1 MTDPRPWWRSPLL
14 WTFVLAVVLLL
25 AISGW
30 LLTDA
35 TATRADALRTGGVAA
50 GSVIALYALW
60 LNDRRRQVEEH
71 RQETERERFELAL
84 LQDERD
90 RERVSDERFAKAVEL
105 LGGEADQVR
114 VGALHVLAGLAR
126 SRPEYTQTV
135 LDVLC
140 AYLRRPWHGVGVD
153 PEPETVGED
162 GRQKRH
168 ERQVRLTAQRLV
180 IDLLPATGAPG
191 PSFDLDLTGAWLEA
205 FAPAG
210 RRFGKLALH
219 SATLAGDADFSGC
232 EFAGFAS
239 FSLLVCG
246 VEDPAGRFLCRQAV
260 FAEGAS
266 FAGARFGSVADFQGA
281 AATGPVSFEG
291 AEFTGDADL
300 CGMSFEGPLDL
311 RRARFG
317 RHVDLRF
324 EVTPRSVSLY
334 NTVVDERYEV
344 RLPEDWK
351 FVPLADGRTRIDI
364 GAQG

>member
-1 MTDPRPWWRSPLL
+1 MADPRPRWKSPLL
-14 WTFVLAVVLLL
+14 WTFVLAVVLLT
-25 AISGW
+25 AVSGW
-30 LLTDA
+30 LLADPQT
-35 TATRADALRTGGVAA
+35 TRTDALRTGGVAA

-126 SRPEYTQTV
+126 SRPEYAQTV

-140 AYLRRPWHGVGVD
+140 AYLRRPWRGVD
-153 PEPETVGED
+153 VGFGRASVGED
-162 GRQKRH
+162 AQH

-180 IDLLPATGAPG
+180 IELLPTTGAPG
-191 PSFDLDLTGAWLEA
+191 PSFDLDLTGAWLED

-210 RRFGKLALH
+210 SKLGKLALR
-219 SATLAGDADFSGC
+219 SATLCGETDFSGC
-232 EFAGFAS
+232 EFTGFAS
-239 FSLLVCG
+239 FSG
-246 VEDPAGRFLCRQAV
+246 VGFEGAEVARRFLCRQAV

-266 FAGARFGSVADFQGA
+266 FAGARFGSPADFRGT
-281 AATGPVSFEG
+281 AATGPVTFED

-300 CGMSFEGPLDL
+300 CDASFGGPLDL
-311 RRARFG
+311 RRARFD

-324 EVTPRSVSLY
+324 GSAPHSVSLY
-334 NTVVDERYEV
+334 NTVVDERYEI

-351 FVPLADGRTRIDI
+351 LVPLADGRTRLDV